1 MEVNNELKIEYLP
14 LREIMP
20 YEDNARKHDVED
32 IEAIKNSI
40 REFGFDDPIGIWGD
54 NNTIVEG
61 HGRLIAARQLGMDTV
76 PCIRLDHLT
85 DEQRRAYALAHN
97 KTAELSE
104 WDVQLMNGELNAI
117 MGIDMGLFGFD
128 LDMDEKAKDKDQQP
142 DVPFTEVLGEEH
154 NYLVL
159 YFDNEVDWLQ
169 AQSLFEIQEVKNLST
184 RKDGVVKSNMQ
195 RRGIGRVLK
204 GNAALEKLREHY
216 ENKR

>member
-20 YEDNARKHDVED
+20 YEDNARKHDVGD

-104 WDVQLMNGELNAI
+104 WDIQLMNGELNAI
-117 MGIDMGLFGFD
+117 MGIDMELFGFD

-195 RRGIGRVLK
+195 RRGVGRVLK
-204 GNAALEKLREHY
+204 GNAALEKLREYY